1 MAYTL
6 SFDASVKVQRGAVAG
21 LLHHVGRDVDRQ
33 QGREVRHANQ
43 DIDASRTAG
52 NMTMV
57 ADGNGNW
64 RACRSLDE
72 IGAALDARLA
82 DVGKPLRKD
91 AVVLRPLVLQL
102 DPEWYAAHQGEDE
115 QQAAAWAMMDWAS
128 DTFGAS
134 NLVYIARH
142 GDEAS
147 PHLHIG
153 FCPVTDD
160 GRLSQKDWFSSPA
173 ALRAMHK
180 DFREY
185 MAGRGYDID
194 MANRKP
200 GKHAKRL
207 GVQEYKDFRELERQ
221 RAELEAAEAR
231 IRAQEA
237 AAAADRAQADRELQ
251 ETRRARQEAQEAA
264 AAAKADRDAL
274 DAARARIR
282 AQEAAAAADR
292 AQADRELQETRRA
305 RQEAQ
310 EAAAAAKADRDALD
324 AARARVEA
332 LAASWTPSGLSA
344 GFLAM
349 PVGRAER
356 TVGDYVKQW
365 DCVYRRELRK
375 EAERVATPEPTP
387 KPRRILTG
395 AKAARDE
402 ARQRDAQALLN
413 GMDSSQGPSDPS
425 LYRRG

>member
-1 MAYTL
+1 MLAPNVSDAQSIMA
-6 SFDASVKVQRGAVAG
+6 
-21 LLHHVGRDVDRQ
+21 
-33 QGREVRHANQ
+33 
-43 DIDASRTAG
+43 
-52 NMTMV
+52 
-57 ADGNGNW
+57 
-64 RACRSLDE
+64 
-72 IGAALDARLA
+72 
-82 DVGKPLRKD
+82 
-91 AVVLRPLVLQL
+91 
-102 DPEWYAAHQGEDE
+102 
-115 QQAAAWAMMDWAS
+115 QAAAWAMMDWAS

-274 DAARARIR
+274 DAARAR
-282 AQEAAAAADR
+282 
-292 AQADRELQETRRA
+292 
-305 RQEAQ
+305 
-310 EAAAAAKADRDALD
+310 
-324 AARARVEA
+324 VEA

>member
-115 QQAAAWAMMDWAS
+115 RQAAAWAMMDWAS

-251 ETRRARQEAQEAA
+251 EA
-264 AAAKADRDAL
+264 
-274 DAARARIR
+274 
-282 AQEAAAAADR
+282 
-292 AQADRELQETRRA
+292 RRA

-324 AARARVEA
+324 AARARVGA
-332 LAASWTPSGLSA
+332 LVASWTPLGLSA

-349 PVGRAER
+349 PVGRAGR

-365 DCVYRRELRK
+365 DCVYRRGLRK
-375 EAERVATPEPTP
+375 EAERAATPEPTPEPTP

-395 AKAARDE
+395 AKAARDQE
-402 ARQRDAQALLN
+402 RQRDAQALVD
-413 GMDSSQGPSDPS
+413 GMDGNQQPPDLD
-425 LYRRG
+425 LYKRG

>member
-264 AAAKADRDAL
+264 AAA
-274 DAARARIR
+274 
-282 AQEAAAAADR
+282 
-292 AQADRELQETRRA
+292 T
-305 RQEAQ
+305 
-310 EAAAAAKADRDALD
+310 ADRDALD

>member
-274 DAARARIR
+274 DAARAR
-282 AQEAAAAADR
+282 
-292 AQADRELQETRRA
+292 
-305 RQEAQ
+305 
-310 EAAAAAKADRDALD
+310 
-324 AARARVEA
+324 VEA

-402 ARQRDAQALLN
+402 ARQRDAQAVLN

>member
-115 QQAAAWAMMDWAS
+115 RQAAAWAMMDWAS

-251 ETRRARQEAQEAA
+251 EA
-264 AAAKADRDAL
+264 
-274 DAARARIR
+274 
-282 AQEAAAAADR
+282 
-292 AQADRELQETRRA
+292 RRA

>member
-115 QQAAAWAMMDWAS
+115 RQAAAWAMMDWAS

-237 AAAADRAQADRELQ
+237 AAAADRAQTDRELQ
-251 ETRRARQEAQEAA
+251 EA
-264 AAAKADRDAL
+264 
-274 DAARARIR
+274 
-282 AQEAAAAADR
+282 
-292 AQADRELQETRRA
+292 RRA

>member
-274 DAARARIR
+274 DAARAR
-282 AQEAAAAADR
+282 
-292 AQADRELQETRRA
+292 
-305 RQEAQ
+305 
-310 EAAAAAKADRDALD
+310 
-324 AARARVEA
+324 VEA

>member
-64 RACRSLDE
+64 RACRSLDA

-274 DAARARIR
+274 DAARAR
-282 AQEAAAAADR
+282 
-292 AQADRELQETRRA
+292 
-305 RQEAQ
+305 
-310 EAAAAAKADRDALD
+310 
-324 AARARVEA
+324 VEA

>member
-1 MAYTL
+1 M
-6 SFDASVKVQRGAVAG
+6 
-21 LLHHVGRDVDRQ
+21 
-33 QGREVRHANQ
+33 
-43 DIDASRTAG
+43 
-52 NMTMV
+52 
-57 ADGNGNW
+57 
-64 RACRSLDE
+64 
-72 IGAALDARLA
+72 DARLA

-274 DAARARIR
+274 DAVGPLGGVFGYARRPRGADGGRLR
-282 AQEAAAAADR
+282 QTVGLRVAPGAAQGRGAGRDAGAAAEATADP
-292 AQADRELQETRRA
+292 DRGQGCA
-305 RQEAQ
+305 R
-310 EAAAAAKADRDALD
+310 
-324 AARARVEA
+324 
-332 LAASWTPSGLSA
+332 
-344 GFLAM
+344 
-349 PVGRAER
+349 
-356 TVGDYVKQW
+356 
-365 DCVYRRELRK
+365 
-375 EAERVATPEPTP
+375 
-387 KPRRILTG
+387 
-395 AKAARDE
+395 
-402 ARQRDAQALLN
+402 
-413 GMDSSQGPSDPS
+413 
-425 LYRRG
+425 

>member
-72 IGAALDARLA
+72 IGAALDACLA

-274 DAARARIR
+274 DAARAR
-282 AQEAAAAADR
+282 
-292 AQADRELQETRRA
+292 
-305 RQEAQ
+305 
-310 EAAAAAKADRDALD
+310 
-324 AARARVEA
+324 VEA

>member
-1 MAYTL
+1 M
-6 SFDASVKVQRGAVAG
+6 
-21 LLHHVGRDVDRQ
+21 
-33 QGREVRHANQ
+33 
-43 DIDASRTAG
+43 
-52 NMTMV
+52 
-57 ADGNGNW
+57 
-64 RACRSLDE
+64 
-72 IGAALDARLA
+72 
-82 DVGKPLRKD
+82 
-91 AVVLRPLVLQL
+91 
-102 DPEWYAAHQGEDE
+102 
-115 QQAAAWAMMDWAS
+115 
-128 DTFGAS
+128 
-134 NLVYIARH
+134 YIARH

-221 RAELEAAEAR
+221 RAELEAAE
-231 IRAQEA
+231 
-237 AAAADRAQADRELQ
+237 
-251 ETRRARQEAQEAA
+251 
-264 AAAKADRDAL
+264 
-274 DAARARIR
+274 ARIR

>member
-274 DAARARIR
+274 DAARAR
-282 AQEAAAAADR
+282 
-292 AQADRELQETRRA
+292 
-305 RQEAQ
+305 
-310 EAAAAAKADRDALD
+310 
-324 AARARVEA
+324 VEA

-375 EAERVATPEPTP
+375 EAERVATPTP

>member
-231 IRAQEA
+231 IRA
-237 AAAADRAQADRELQ
+237 LS
-251 ETRRARQEAQEAA
+251 
-264 AAAKADRDAL
+264 
-274 DAARARIR
+274 
-282 AQEAAAAADR
+282 AAAAADR

>member
-6 SFDASVKVQRGAVAG
+6 SFDASAKVQRGAVAG

-274 DAARARIR
+274 DAARAR
-282 AQEAAAAADR
+282 
-292 AQADRELQETRRA
+292 
-305 RQEAQ
+305 
-310 EAAAAAKADRDALD
+310 
-324 AARARVEA
+324 VEA

>member
-72 IGAALDARLA
+72 IGVALDARLA

-274 DAARARIR
+274 DAARAR
-282 AQEAAAAADR
+282 
-292 AQADRELQETRRA
+292 
-305 RQEAQ
+305 
-310 EAAAAAKADRDALD
+310 
-324 AARARVEA
+324 VEA

>member
-1 MAYTL
+1 MGHEEGGGRMAYTL

-274 DAARARIR
+274 DAARAR
-282 AQEAAAAADR
+282 
-292 AQADRELQETRRA
+292 
-305 RQEAQ
+305 
-310 EAAAAAKADRDALD
+310 
-324 AARARVEA
+324 VEA

-375 EAERVATPEPTP
+375 EAERVATPTP